1 MVHVNRG
8 AVTGCGAP
16 VACKGGSNEAIKKN
30 PIISAVASSLQSIEK
45 IIGES
50 SYVIVTM
57 SNIIYISAH
66 HHLFRICPGALVDR
80 TTGRGSG
87 EYSGSQL

>member
-30 PIISAVASSLQSIEK
+30 PIVSAVASSLQSIEK
-45 IIGES
+45 IIGELPALH
-50 SYVIVTM
+50 SY
-57 SNIIYISAH
+57 
-66 HHLFRICPGALVDR
+66 FRALVCHCYYVEHNIHIC
-80 TTGRGSG
+80 SP
-87 EYSGSQL
+87 SSL